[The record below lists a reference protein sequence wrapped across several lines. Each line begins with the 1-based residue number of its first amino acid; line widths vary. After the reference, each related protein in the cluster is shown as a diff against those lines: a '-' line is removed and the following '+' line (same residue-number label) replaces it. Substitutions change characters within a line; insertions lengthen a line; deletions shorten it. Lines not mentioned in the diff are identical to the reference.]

1 MKGRKGRANDVSS
14 EWRKEATD
22 NLEMGASTMNLL
34 DDAPMIEMDLN
45 ESESILSSSN
55 YNLRPEF
62 EGDATGI

>member
-1 MKGRKGRANDVSS
+1 MSS
-14 EWRKEATD
+14 EWRKETAD
-22 NLEMGASTMNLL
+22 DLELAVPSMRLL
-34 DDAPMIEMDLN
+34 EESPMMPIDLN

>member
-1 MKGRKGRANDVSS
+1 MSS
-14 EWRKEATD
+14 EWRKETTD
-22 NLEMGASTMNLL
+22 NLETGGSIMNLL
-34 DDAPMIEMDLN
+34 EDAPMITMELN

>member
-1 MKGRKGRANDVSS
+1 MSS
-14 EWRKEATD
+14 EWRKETTD
-22 NLEMGASTMNLL
+22 NLETGGSMMNLL
-34 DDAPMIEMDLN
+34 EDAPMITRELN

>member
-1 MKGRKGRANDVSS
+1 M
-14 EWRKEATD
+14 
-22 NLEMGASTMNLL
+22 MNLL
-34 DDAPMIEMDLN
+34 EDAPMITMELN